1 MGYVKKKGWETRFP
15 YNLIRVRVQANTSYQ
30 IKRVIESVKK
40 EKGLVE
46 MDCSEIMRNTG
57 EGPKLRQF
65 VTFKDLKS
73 EKITRQ
79 KQRRYKSKNENITG
93 NYNN

>member
-1 MGYVKKKGWETRFP
+1 MGYVKNKEWETRFP
-15 YNLIRVRVQANTSYQ
+15 YNLIRVRVQANSSYQ

-40 EKGLVE
+40 EKGLIE

-57 EGPKLRQF
+57 GGPKLRQF

-79 KQRRYKSKNENITG
+79 KQRKCSSKSENIMG
-93 NYNN
+93 NNN